1 MTTNID
7 ENIKSFRQIY
17 SDGSDIKMQ
26 EMYLGRDASIK
37 CFVAYIE
44 VTCAGSGINNSAF
57 GRFTSYLEGIDRD
70 QVKEVLDKN
79 QAALSEFAHL
89 HTVNEAAQMMLTGDV
104 IFFVDGYP
112 DAFKLP
118 DKGYPA
124 MSIQEIDSE
133 KVIRGSNEG
142 FADSIK
148 INTALIRRRLRSTR
162 LKCKEVK
169 KGLRGHSNVDILYV
183 RDLVKPGL
191 VEEVEKNLDSYV
203 IDHVG
208 DSGVLEQ
215 FAEAKWY
222 SPFPQLQTTKRP
234 DVAVNALLEGRVVV
248 LCDNSPIAII
258 LPTPLILAFYE
269 ARLGCPFPQLIEV
282 LMMELSFE
290 LLREAGIRLPGAMGN
305 TIGIVGGLIIG
316 QAAVDANLVSPIV
329 VILVAFTALCS
340 FAIPSEEF
348 AFSFRILK
356 FAVIIMSAWL
366 GYFGFLISLMVI
378 LLHLAK
384 LKSCGY
390 PYMMPFVGSELT
402 GGEDEKDSIIRF
414 PLRRL
419 WRRPVFAREKECRKL
434 KENRTK

>member
-1 MTTNID
+1 M
-7 ENIKSFRQIY
+7 
-17 SDGSDIKMQ
+17 
-26 EMYLGRDASIK
+26 
-37 CFVAYIE
+37 
-44 VTCAGSGINNSAF
+44 
-57 GRFTSYLEGIDRD
+57 
-70 QVKEVLDKN
+70 
-79 QAALSEFAHL
+79 
-89 HTVNEAAQMMLTGDV
+89 
-104 IFFVDGYP
+104 DGYP

-234 DVAVNALLEGRVVV
+234 DVAVNALLEGRVV
-248 LCDNSPIAII
+248 NA
-258 LPTPLILAFYE
+258 T
-269 ARLGCPFPQLIEV
+269 R
-282 LMMELSFE
+282 MT
-290 LLREAGIRLPGAMGN
+290 
-305 TIGIVGGLIIG
+305 TIGLTKFAST
-316 QAAVDANLVSPIV
+316 AACPIMRPPTMPIV
-329 VILVAFTALCS
+329 FPMAPGSLMPAS
-340 FAIPSEEF
+340 RS
-348 AFSFRILK
+348 SSK
-356 FAVIIMSAWL
+356 DSSIMST
-366 GYFGFLISLMVI
+366 SM
-378 LLHLAK
+378 
-384 LKSCGY
+384 SCGNGQ
-390 PYMMPFVGSELT
+390 PSLA
-402 GGEDEKDSIIRF
+402 S
-414 PLRRL
+414 
-419 WRRPVFAREKECRKL
+419 
-434 KENRTK
+434 